1 MPNNFQLLRDMIQR
15 KRELSNNLMQFTPF
29 GYMWVRVN
37 SKKLVA
43 SHTIYAML
51 EKEPFSEFFTVD
63 TWKSFV
69 HPKDLYKLLQA
80 EEELLHTG
88 GPTAAEYRL
97 TTQSGRQIFVSH
109 QMYLSGLPHMGQK
122 IMSLVRDVTEE
133 KSAEIILE
141 AMSESFFE
149 LDENFAV
156 RRINDHAIKFWKLE
170 HLDNMMGKELTTILP
185 QIEGTAFNSILLRA
199 QAEKINIGQD
209 VVDPITGDWLHL
221 SVSPYADGLIVI
233 FYDMQHEKAILKQSN
248 ILKQSEE
255 LAQTGSWEYDVKTKE
270 FIWSDGMYELF
281 NIKKDSV
288 LTPSIYFEHAIGEDK
303 GIAQKIITAL
313 DQKFE
318 AFEETLRIQS
328 DGVVRTIKAK
338 GTPLKNHRG
347 DTEKMLGVDM
357 DITMVRQSEQKIT
370 ELNLSLFTMNRELN
384 ALNSELRTF
393 AAIAANNYSE
403 TLRHLYINMESIVI
417 NDAHH
422 LSNSGRANLR
432 RAQGAVQKM
441 KLLSD
446 DINKYLNLYDTGI
459 KKEMFA
465 PGIVIEEVL
474 SKLEKRIVEVDAHI
488 ESDKLPVLFADPSLF
503 STLMWN
509 LIDNSIKFR
518 SPSHPLIIKIT
529 SGQTGRMSPLFSG
542 SKESSYSIISVTDN
556 GTGFT
561 QENSEKIFELFSK
574 LHEKDHYKGSGIGL
588 AICKKI
594 MEMHEGFITVEGVP
608 DEGASFYC
616 YFPAERGDS
625 G

>member
-1 MPNNFQLLRDMIQR
+1 MPNSFQLLQDMIQR
-15 KRELSNNLMQFTPF
+15 KRKLSNNLMQFTPF

-43 SHTIYAML
+43 SHTIYSML

-88 GPTAAEYRL
+88 GPTVAEYRL

-109 QMYLSGLPHMGQK
+109 QMYLSGLPHMEQK
-122 IMSLVRDVTEE
+122 IMSLVQDVTEE

-141 AMSESFFE
+141 AMNENFFE
-149 LDENFAV
+149 LDENFAF
-156 RRINDHAIKFWKLE
+156 RRINEHAIKFWNLE
-170 HLDNMMGKELTTILP
+170 HVDMAGKGLTTIFP
-185 QIEGTAFNSILLRA
+185 QMEGTAFNNILLRA
-199 QAEKINIGQD
+199 QAEKTSIGQD
-209 VVDPITGDWLHL
+209 VTDPITGYWLHL

-233 FYDMQHEKAILKQSN
+233 FYDIQNEKAVLKQSN

-270 FIWSDGMYELF
+270 FIWSDGMYQLF
-281 NIKKDSV
+281 NIEKGTV
-288 LTPSIYFEHAIGEDK
+288 LTPSIYFEQAVREDK
-303 GIAQKIITAL
+303 GIAQKIISAL
-313 DQKFE
+313 DEKFE

-328 DGVVRTIKAK
+328 DGDVRTIKAK
-338 GTPLKNHRG
+338 GTPLKNHKG
-347 DTEKMLGVDM
+347 ETEKMLGVDM
-357 DITMVRQSEQKIT
+357 DITMAREAEEKIT

-384 ALNSELRTF
+384 VLNSELRNF

-432 RAQGAVQKM
+432 RAQGSVQKM

-446 DINKYLNLYDTGI
+446 DINKYLNLYNTEIG
-459 KKEMFA
+459 KKMFE
-465 PGIVIEEVL
+465 PGIVIGEIL
-474 SKLEKRIVEVDAHI
+474 SKLEKKVTEVDAHI
-488 ESDKLPVLFADPSLF
+488 ELDKLPVLFADPSLF
-503 STLMWN
+503 STLVWN

-518 SPSHPLIIKIT
+518 SPSRPLIIKIT
-529 SGQTGRMSPLFSG
+529 SGQTGRMSPLFSS
-542 SKESSYSIISVTDN
+542 SKVSSYSIISITDN

-574 LHEKDHYKGSGIGL
+574 LQEKDHYKGSGIGL

-594 MEMHEGFITVEGVP
+594 MEMHGGFITAEGLP

-616 YFPAERGDS
+616 YFPAGGDS

>member
-1 MPNNFQLLRDMIQR
+1 MQQKKNSFWMMQDMIRQ
-15 KRELSNNLMQFTPF
+15 KLKSSNNLMQFTPF

-37 SKKLVA
+37 GKRLVV
-43 SHTIYAML
+43 SHTIYLML
-51 EKEPFSEFFTVD
+51 EIEPFSEFFTVD
-63 TWKSFV
+63 TWRRFV

-88 GPTAAEYRL
+88 DPTLAEYRL

-109 QMYLSGLPHMGQK
+109 QMYLAGLPDMEQK
-122 IMSLVRDVTEE
+122 IISIVRDVTEE

-156 RRINDHAIKFWKLE
+156 RRINEHAIKFWKLE
-170 HLDNMMGKELTTILP
+170 HLDNMMGKVLTTILP

-209 VVDPITGDWLHL
+209 VVDPVTGHWLHL

-233 FYDMQHEKAILKQSN
+233 FYDIQSERAVLKQTH

-270 FIWSDGMYELF
+270 FIWSDGMYQLF
-281 NIKKDSV
+281 NIKKDTV
-288 LTPSIYFEHAIGEDK
+288 LTPSLYFEQAIRDDK
-303 GIAQKIITAL
+303 GIAQKIVRAL
-313 DQKFE
+313 DEKFE
-318 AFEETLRIQS
+318 PFEETLRIQS
-328 DGVVRTIKAK
+328 DGEVRTIKVK
-338 GTPLKNHRG
+338 GTPLKNHSG
-347 DTEKMLGVDM
+347 ETEKMLGVDM
-357 DITMVRQSEQKIT
+357 DITMIHQAEEKIT

-384 ALNSELRTF
+384 VLNSELRNF
-393 AAIAANNYSE
+393 ASIAANNYSE

-441 KLLSD
+441 KLLTD
-446 DINKYLNLYDTGI
+446 DINKYLGLYDAGI
-459 KKEMFA
+459 RKKMFE
-465 PGIVIEEVL
+465 PDIVIQEVL
-474 SKLEKRIVEVDAHI
+474 SKLAKRISDVDAHI
-488 ESDKLPVLFADPSLF
+488 ESDNLPVLSADPSLF
-503 STLMWN
+503 AMLIWN

-518 SPSHPLIIKIT
+518 DPSRPLSIKIKSFET
-529 SGQTGRMSPLFSG
+529 DQQHRP
-542 SKESSYSIISVTDN
+542 YIIISITDN
-556 GTGFT
+556 GMGFS
-561 QENSEKIFELFSK
+561 QENSDKIFELFSK

-594 MEMHEGFITVEGVP
+594 MEMHGGFILAEGRP
-608 DEGASFYC
+608 DEGSSFHC
-616 YFPAERGDS
+616 YFPVNDGQ
-625 G
+625 